1 MKKTIH
7 IKFNLGVFAT
17 SRSQIKKNIDC
28 INIQNATEKW
38 FWDPLWNMTKGEQ
51 KADNTLQ
58 KIWSGK
64 YNH

>member
-1 MKKTIH
+1 M
-7 IKFNLGVFAT
+7 
-17 SRSQIKKNIDC
+17 
-28 INIQNATEKW
+28 NIQNATTKW

>member
-1 MKKTIH
+1 MLVIETLKRKISDFLNSNTC
-7 IKFNLGVFAT
+7 FC
-17 SRSQIKKNIDC
+17 SQLYG
-28 INIQNATEKW
+28 IQNTATKW
-38 FWDPLWNMTKGEQ
+38 FWDPLCNMTKGEQ